1 MQIGAGITQD
11 GMLHVKSGENTLLN
25 LESTQSFASTGVG
38 AIKITG
44 ANGPSALIGFNGTA
58 NEFDVVNYLPGPMRF
73 FTNNTQQ
80 MTIAADGKVG
90 IGTTSPG
97 SLLDVN
103 GGQIRVRG
111 TGVYSEPNAGCGVLY
126 YDANGG
132 TFTMDAR
139 SPSGSTAISFR
150 TSSGGTG
157 AERMKVLNSGAVG
170 INQLAGSG
178 NRAVYSDANGNL
190 TNTSSDATLKENVAT
205 VTDGASIVAALRPVR
220 FNWKD
225 ADRFGAQ
232 REIGFLAQEV
242 QTVLPEVVGTNNDG
256 TLTVDYPHMVA
267 ALVSAVQ
274 DLQRQIATM
283 KADPTTP

>member
-1 MQIGAGITQD
+1 
-11 GMLHVKSGENTLLN
+11 
-25 LESTQSFASTGVG
+25 
-38 AIKITG
+38 
-44 ANGPSALIGFNGTA
+44 
-58 NEFDVVNYLPGPMRF
+58 
-73 FTNNTQQ
+73 
-80 MTIAADGKVG
+80 MTISNTGSVG
-90 IGTTSPG
+90 I
-97 SLLDVN
+97 
-103 GGQIRVRG
+103 
-111 TGVYSEPNAGCGVLY
+111 AG
-126 YDANGG
+126 
-132 TFTMDAR
+132 
-139 SPSGSTAISFR
+139 
-150 TSSGGTG
+150 
-157 AERMKVLNSGAVG
+157 
-170 INQLAGSG
+170 LAGTG
-178 NRAVYSDANGNL
+178 NRAVYSDATGNL